1 MNDDKASIRQSFS
14 QLKRLFKVNHIM
26 NDRYI
31 NFLFLLTIASII
43 SVTSGE
49 KRPHI
54 ILIVADD
61 LGMY

>member
-1 MNDDKASIRQSFS
+1 
-14 QLKRLFKVNHIM
+14 M

-43 SVTSGE
+43 SVTSGQ

-61 LGMY
+61 LGMYYTIIFFCEKNNILTKLFFLILRLD

>member
-1 MNDDKASIRQSFS
+1 
-14 QLKRLFKVNHIM
+14 M

-31 NFLFLLTIASII
+31 NYLLFLTIASII
-43 SVTSGE
+43 WVTSGQ

-61 LGMY
+61 LGMHYTIILFCQKYILNKLFFLNFKIL